1 MEVHVS
7 VVSRL
12 DHDSGQC
19 SVVRDTF
26 DRLGDKWSLLVVAIL
41 SAGPLRFTELKNAVN
56 GISQRMLTLTL
67 RKLERDGLIE
77 RTVHAEVPPRVEYCL
92 SPLGRTLIGP
102 VSALA
107 DWAVAHDHDIANAR
121 RSFDARR

>member
-1 MEVHVS
+1 MSLVADI
-7 VVSRL
+7 

-19 SVVRDTF
+19 AIVRDTF

-41 SAGPLRFTELKNAVN
+41 STGPHRFTTLKQAVN

-77 RTVHAEVPPRVEYCL
+77 RTVFAEVPPRVEYNL

-107 DWAVAHDHDIANAR
+107 DWAVQHDEDVAASR
-121 RSFDARR
+121 RVFDSRH